1 MASNQTMNEKPIST
15 TIIILLG
22 GVLLICIGIYT
33 VLRKVGGKV
42 MAIQTHINVTVDFSK
57 WNGNTY
63 DLRIPNH
70 QSIKYLLKNLIDT
83 LKIDNHNGSHFVMKV
98 KNKSIVLT
106 DNDRLIDHQITDGDI
121 LQVL

>member
-1 MASNQTMNEKPIST
+1 
-15 TIIILLG
+15 
-22 GVLLICIGIYT
+22 
-33 VLRKVGGKV
+33 

-70 QSIKYLLKNLIDT
+70 QWGWWKGIGELR
-83 LKIDNHNGSHFVMKV
+83 IDNHEGSHFVIKV

>member
-1 MASNQTMNEKPIST
+1 
-15 TIIILLG
+15 
-22 GVLLICIGIYT
+22 
-33 VLRKVGGKV
+33 

-98 KNKSIVLT
+98 KINQLF
-106 DNDRLIDHQITDGDI
+106 
-121 LQVL
+121 

>member
-1 MASNQTMNEKPIST
+1 
-15 TIIILLG
+15 
-22 GVLLICIGIYT
+22 
-33 VLRKVGGKV
+33 
-42 MAIQTHINVTVDFSK
+42 MAIQTHINVTVDFNK

-70 QSIKYLLKNLIDT
+70 QSIKYLLKNLLDT
-83 LKIDNHNGSHFVMKV
+83 LKIDNHEGSHFVIKV

-106 DNDRLIDHQITDGDI
+106 DNDRLIEHQITDGDI

>member
-1 MASNQTMNEKPIST
+1 MT
-15 TIIILLG
+15 
-22 GVLLICIGIYT
+22 
-33 VLRKVGGKV
+33 
-42 MAIQTHINVTVDFSK
+42 IQTHINVTVDFNK

-70 QSIKYLLKNLIDT
+70 QSIKYLLKNLLDT
-83 LKIDNHNGSHFVMKV
+83 LKIDNHEGAHFVMKV